1 MWKKILSSR
10 LFQLVLSIGLIYLAF
25 NKIDVISLLK
35 ELSSVPK
42 WFVVA
47 MLLYSAISMF
57 IGGIRWAVLLVE
69 KPNWKDFWNFTRANY
84 LGGFYSLFFPTMVAG
99 DMIKWLSLT
108 KKYPELSKTK
118 LAASALIDRVIGF
131 SAFTLVGFV
140 ALVIGGVLNYQF
152 PVVLW
157 WLFSG
162 LAVGVI
168 SFYVLVFS
176 IDFDKFFKRWGE
188 KYRLVAKVLEIVY
201 LLKNENKKRIWACFL
216 ISILAEPVWML
227 PTWFY
232 SLMFGVGISVVQV
245 YLFVPIISLILVLP
259 ISVAGFGA
267 REYLFL
273 YFFGQLGFSD
283 EKILLVSTFGGI
295 MGVLNAL
302 VGGLLLLV
310 R

>member
-1 MWKKILSSR
+1 MLKKILSSKILR
-10 LFQLVLSIGLIYLAF
+10 LVLSIGLIYWAF
-25 NKIDVISLLK
+25 SRVDVGSLLG
-35 ELSSVPK
+35 ELSSVPP
-42 WFVVA
+42 WFVAA
-47 MLLYSAISMF
+47 MIFYSAISMF
-57 IGGIRWAVLLVE
+57 IGGIRWAVLLIE
-69 KPNWKDFWNFTRANY
+69 KPGWKDFWNFTRATY

-140 ALVIGGVLNYQF
+140 ALVVGKTLNYQF
-152 PVVLW
+152 PDMLW

-168 SFYVLVFS
+168 SFYVLVFT
-176 IDFDKFFKRWGE
+176 IDFDKFFRKWSD
-188 KYRLVAKVLEIVY
+188 KYRLVAKLLEIVY
-201 LLKNENKKRIWACFL
+201 LLKNENKKRILACFA

-232 SLMFGVGISVVQV
+232 SLIFGVGISIVQV

-267 REYLFL
+267 RENLFL
-273 YFFGQLGFSD
+273 YFFGQLGFAD

-295 MGVLNAL
+295 IGVLNAL
-302 VGGLLLLV
+302 LGGLLLLV